1 MGGEK
6 DQLFSVNI
14 KEKKKVYPIN
24 PDLYDIL

>member
-14 KEKKKVYPIN
+14 EKKKVYPIN